1 MSLSVTQSLDLA
13 WLFTDL
19 MSDEKEAL
27 GRLMKPASYS
37 VGATIVREGA
47 PHSAIWIVGE
57 GRLDV
62 QVNGRKV
69 GALGVGELFGEQAW
83 LEGAVASASVVAAAP
98 VTLWHLSFKDFN
110 TFLDQNLEVQVQ
122 ILRKLAINLSQR
134 LRQPKA

>member
-19 MSDEKEAL
+19 MTDEKEAL
-27 GRLMKPASYS
+27 GRLMKPATYS
-37 VGATIVREGA
+37 SGAIIVQEGA

-57 GRLDV
+57 GSLDV
-62 QVNGRKV
+62 QVKGRKV
-69 GALGVGELFGEQAW
+69 SSLGVGELFGEQAW
-83 LEGAVASASVVAAAP
+83 LEGAVASASVLAATP